1 VNVGTH
7 FPKAAKS
14 GRRYAESEHP
24 NIPLK
29 ESSDE
34 VLPPFET
41 DIEVFRE
48 ITPGE
53 PASKPEPPDIVLL
66 RGLKL

>member
-1 VNVGTH
+1 MGTH

-14 GRRYAESEHP
+14 GRRHAESEHP

-29 ESSDE
+29 KGPDE

-41 DIEVFRE
+41 DIKVFRE
-48 ITPGE
+48 IAPGKPTP
-53 PASKPEPPDIVLL
+53 KPEPHDIVLL